1 MTSVG
6 YGKPRPR
13 KKNKAASNLV
23 CFKFSLF
30 AIQYV
35 RKQRQVSPKKSSNVL
50 QNCRRH
56 CKRSKVR
63 KEGEK

>member
-6 YGKPRPR
+6 YGTPRPSG
-13 KKNKAASNLV
+13 KKNKAAFNLV

-35 RKQRQVSPKKSSNVL
+35 RKQRQLSPKKSSNVL
-50 QNCRRH
+50 QAVAGMASVQ
-56 CKRSKVR
+56 K
-63 KEGEK
+63 

>member
-13 KKNKAASNLV
+13 KKNKAAFNLV
-23 CFKFSLF
+23 CVKFSLF

-35 RKQRQVSPKKSSNVL
+35 RKQRQLSPKKSSVAGMASV
-50 QNCRRH
+50 Q
-56 CKRSKVR
+56 K
-63 KEGEK
+63 